1 MPSSDARKVEKVYW
15 QSQNFRC
22 FTNRFIKG
30 IWLYRPWT
38 SYPEKKNYLTNRK
51 HRTKINSLYSDWL
64 KIMFGVSQA
73 SILGPLLFNI
83 FLAEF
88 LFIVNDIETASSKDD
103 NTPYVSGKYIEEVI
117 QFSDNLMLINVIY
130 W

>member
-1 MPSSDARKVEKVYW
+1 
-15 QSQNFRC
+15 
-22 FTNRFIKG
+22 
-30 IWLYRPWT
+30 
-38 SYPEKKNYLTNRK
+38 
-51 HRTKINSLYSDWL
+51 
-64 KIMFGVSQA
+64 MFGVSQA